1 MALIEVENL
10 RKEFVVSRTFWG
22 RPKKVLTAVSDMSL
36 TLEKGETVGLVGES
50 GCGKST
56 FARTVLGLYP
66 KTSGTILY
74 KGKNIDEPQVCRD
87 YRRHVQM
94 IFQDPYAS
102 LDPRMTVEDII
113 SEPLR
118 NYHLCQDNR
127 ERRKKVASLLEEVD
141 MRPEAAQR
149 YPHEFSGGQRQ
160 RIGIARALAVGPE
173 CIFCDEPI
181 SALDVSV
188 QVQIVNMLQRLQQ
201 EQGLSYL
208 FIAHDLAMV
217 HHLSTRM
224 GVMYLGRLVE
234 MGPGDLVFKQP
245 LHPYT
250 QMLVASV
257 PRPDPHY
264 QRRQVAV
271 GEVPSPLDLPSGCIF
286 HPRCPYA
293 DELCR
298 TKVPAFREAEKGR
311 FIACH
316 HLSPKASP
324 DRGGAAS
331 RRRGCSYFLR
341 NEP

>member
-1 MALIEVENL
+1 MALIDV
-10 RKEFVVSRTFWG
+10 KHMKKDFVVRRNFWG
-22 RPKKVLTAVSDMSL
+22 RPTKILTAVSDISL
-36 TLEKGETVGLVGES
+36 SIEAGETVGLVGES

-66 KTSGTILY
+66 KTSGDVFY
-74 KGKNIDEPQVCRD
+74 KGKNIEDEAVGRD
-87 YRRHVQM
+87 YRHHVQM

-118 NYHLCQDNR
+118 NYHLAKNES
-127 ERRKKVASLLEEVD
+127 ERRQKVAALLEQVD
-141 MRPEAAQR
+141 MRAEAAQR

-160 RIGIARALAVGPE
+160 RIGIARALAAGPE

-201 EQGLSYL
+201 EQGLAYL

-217 HHLSTRM
+217 HHLSQRM

-234 MGPGDLVFKQP
+234 LGPGDDVFKAP

-250 QMLVASV
+250 QMLIASV

-264 QRRQVAV
+264 VRRHVAV
-271 GEVPSPLDLPSGCIF
+271 GEVPSPLNLPTGCVF

-293 DELCR
+293 DEKCKR
-298 TKVPAFREAEKGR
+298 EVPQLREISKGR
-311 FIACH
+311 FAACH
-316 HLSPKASP
+316 HCPCAEKEARP
-324 DRGGAAS
+324 
-331 RRRGCSYFLR
+331 
-341 NEP
+341 